1 MLLFLEEYFVDFSAK
16 NAAIRA
22 GYSPR
27 IAAQYG
33 YHLLRHPGIAPEV
46 AKRLGGLRTGIGIGR
61 DEALLR
67 LAALVRDPATPVE
80 QRVRILL
87 FVLKRSWPG
96 PFRRP
101 MDAGEPASAVRPLPG
116 RPPPPGNLC
125 WFRPGR

>member
-27 IAAQYG
+27 IAPQYG
-33 YHLLRHPGIAPEV
+33 YRLLRHPDIAQEV
-46 AKRLGGLRTGIGIGR
+46 AKRLGTLRTGIGIGR

-67 LAALVRDPATPVE
+67 LGTIARDPATPVE
-80 QRVRILL
+80 ERVRILL

-96 PFRRP
+96 PFPTRP
-101 MDAGEPASAVRPLPG
+101 MA
-116 RPPPPGNLC
+116 
-125 WFRPGR
+125 